1 MTTTKNTQNTSNKA
15 ESGRAGMIIELIN
28 GNIIVRHGSA
38 TDEVLLEIPD
48 AEAGSWDKIWKTL
61 RDLKSINN

>member
-1 MTTTKNTQNTSNKA
+1 MENTKKRNT
-15 ESGRAGMIIELIN
+15 EVEIGRAAMIIELIN

-38 TDEVLLEIPD
+38 TDEVLLEIND

-61 RDLKSINN
+61 RNLKSINN

>member
-1 MTTTKNTQNTSNKA
+1 MKTTKRITET

-28 GNIIVRHGSA
+28 GNIIVRHGSS
-38 TDEVLLEIPD
+38 TDEILLEIEN

-61 RDLKSINN
+61 RNLKSINN

>member
-1 MTTTKNTQNTSNKA
+1 MKTIEKRITEI